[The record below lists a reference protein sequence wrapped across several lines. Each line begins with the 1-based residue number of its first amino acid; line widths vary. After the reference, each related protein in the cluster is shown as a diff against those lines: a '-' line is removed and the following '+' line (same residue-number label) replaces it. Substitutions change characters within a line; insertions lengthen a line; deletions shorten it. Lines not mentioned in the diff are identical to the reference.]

1 MHLRKKKASVEAIF
15 IRKENGKMENKSLQ
29 SYSSEIRNLHF
40 AHAHMQR
47 MRVVRKILYVTVQD
61 GMGFWVGMCF
71 RKNVTEVFSCFSK
84 HITFSTDAA
93 LKMNYP
99 PENLISS
106 LAE

>member
-1 MHLRKKKASVEAIF
+1 
-15 IRKENGKMENKSLQ
+15 MEKCKTNRYKVILVKLET
-29 SYSSEIRNLHF
+29 YIL
-40 AHAHMQR
+40 R
-47 MRVVRKILYVTVQD
+47 MRICNVCAYVCKILYVTVQD
-61 GMGFWVGMCF
+61 GMGFGVGMCF

-84 HITFSTDAA
+84 HIRFSTDAA